1 MRIKTKNVS
10 GFFLAIFLVAATLT
24 ISVKASGKS
33 IWSELD
39 SSNQLLNGGGLGLSS
54 DLVSKARER
63 IDAEKKILTGNT
75 WHLSVL
81 KSRAEN
87 YAPYILRQCREKGI
101 PLEIALLP
109 MVESSYDPFALSQD
123 GAAGLWQIMPSTAV
137 HLGVDINWW
146 YDGRRDLGDSTAAAL
161 EYLVRLEQRFDN
173 WLLALAAYNAGPA
186 RISRI
191 LKADRKRGG
200 NGNYWELKLPRETAR
215 YVPRLLALREILI
228 EQGQAAMLKQ
238 APGQKAP
245 KLQAVELEQQID
257 LLQVAQ
263 LADMDLNELYRI
275 NAGLNRW
282 ATPPDGPH
290 RVWVPQELADNVAR
304 GLKIQNKN
312 DSIRWRRYTVN
323 AGDTLSEIA
332 SAKSS
337 RTDWI
342 VAANQLATPQIKENQ
357 ALLIPYVKKPRSMSD
372 EQLAALSRRIE
383 QLGETI
389 RGKRRVYHTVERGD
403 SWWKLAR
410 RFDTTVAKL
419 AEWNHRK
426 PSDVLRVGEQITR
439 WENIKAFQRD
449 AVYRTIYHTVRSGDT
464 LSKLAHR
471 HKVSVRRIKD
481 WNRLHDKRYI
491 QPGQVLTLHVD
502 MTR

>member
-1 MRIKTKNVS
+1 MIASSN
-10 GFFLAIFLVAATLT
+10 AT
-24 ISVKASGKS
+24 ANS
-33 IWSELD
+33 IWSELK
-39 SSNQLLNGGGLGLSS
+39 SSNQLLDGGRLGLSA
-54 DLVSKARER
+54 DLVSKARAR
-63 IDAEKKILTGNT
+63 IDREKTILRDNT

-81 KSRAEN
+81 LSRAED
-87 YAPYILRQCREKGI
+87 YAPYILSQCREKGI

-123 GAAGLWQIMPSTAV
+123 GAAGLWQLMPSTAV

-161 EYLVRLEQRFDN
+161 DYLIRLEQRFDN

-228 EQGQAAMLKQ
+228 EQDQASMLKKQ
-238 APGQKAP
+238 QGQTTREF
-245 KLQAVELEQQID
+245 QAVELEQQID

-263 LADMDLNELYRI
+263 LANMDLNELYKI

-290 RVWVPQELADNVAR
+290 RVWVPQEYAGEVSK
-304 GLKIQNKN
+304 GLKAQNREN
-312 DSIRWRRYTVN
+312 SIRWRRYTVN

-332 SAKSS
+332 SRKRS

-342 VAANQLATPQIKENQ
+342 VAANQLSTQQIKENQ
-357 ALLIPYVKKPRSMSD
+357 ALLIPHVKNPRAMSN
-372 EQLAALSRRIE
+372 EQVAALNQRIE

-389 RGKRRVYHTVERGD
+389 RGKRRVYHTVEAGE

-410 RFDTTVAKL
+410 RFDTTVAQL
-419 AEWNHRK
+419 TEWNQRK
-426 PSDVLRVGEQITR
+426 PDDVLRIGDRITR

-471 HKVSVRRIKD
+471 HKVSVSRIKD